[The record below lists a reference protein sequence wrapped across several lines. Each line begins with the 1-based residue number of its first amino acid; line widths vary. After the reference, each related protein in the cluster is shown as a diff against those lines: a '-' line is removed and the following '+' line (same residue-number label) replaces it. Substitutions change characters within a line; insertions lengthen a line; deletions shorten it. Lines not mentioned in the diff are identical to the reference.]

1 LSWRSS
7 SIFLF
12 RLRKSISSFWLEVDK
27 SIVFVSLW
35 NVSLSNDTSSM
46 FFSICWSSWLWS
58 SWCWCWFWF
67 WS

>member
-1 LSWRSS
+1 LSANWRSS

-12 RLRKSISSFWLEVDK
+12 RLRKSISSFWLKIDK

-46 FFSICWSSWLWS
+46 FFSIC
-58 SWCWCWFWF
+58 
-67 WS
+67 